1 MTVSIGPIRRAGRW
15 GNLARS
21 WWESTSHFIVILIN
35 TGEND
40 ILMYIFIEM
49 NNAGDQDFKQ

>member
-1 MTVSIGPIRRAGRW
+1 MGVF
-15 GNLARS
+15 ARS

-49 NNAGDQDFKQ
+49 KNAGDQDSKQ